1 MVAAALPSSAPRGAS
16 FTGSPTIR
24 GSSPTARLL
33 LLTLSL
39 IGIQFTWGVEMT
51 YCTPYLLSL
60 GLTKSKTSL
69 VWVAGPLSG
78 LIMQPVVGA
87 LSDKSTSKWGRRRPF
102 MVVGSVIVGACLVL
116 LGWTQEIVE
125 AVLGEGAG
133 WEDDGWKR
141 RVTVVVAVFS
151 IYAID
156 FAINAVMSASRSII
170 IDTLPL
176 NQQQD
181 GSAWAA
187 RMGAAGSVVGYF
199 IGSLDLVALLP
210 GWLGGSTQF
219 KKMIVVALAGLWSCV
234 GITSWAVGERVLVGS
249 SEGDLDGGS
258 VWSVLP
264 ALWKRTVH
272 LPPRIKGIVWAQ
284 FWGWIGWFPFL
295 FYSSTWVGETYFRY
309 DHPEPVA
316 GETENDLLGKIG
328 QLGSVAL
335 VIFSIVTFASSVLL
349 PYLVSSPEQTEI
361 KEKFTARPPGSLP
374 QPLKDVLH
382 KLSTMQPDLVTGWM
396 ISNLIL
402 ACILFWA
409 PFVRSLHSA
418 TLIVALCGI
427 PWAMSCFAP
436 FAEIG
441 VEINKMGSGHALV
454 RGTGYAP
461 LRASIDEAELDELD
475 AAESQRARRLVS
487 DGVLRL
493 NHPTDEEDVSSTGEL
508 SGVYLGVLNVYTTL
522 PQFVGTFISWIVF
535 SLLESAPPSGGA
547 EKSEGNNGSLLNA
560 ANGEGPNAI
569 SVCLF
574 IGSISA
580 VVAAEATR
588 RLRRMSR

>member
-1 MVAAALPSSAPRGAS
+1 MVAGAGGPSATPRGAS
-16 FTGSPTIR
+16 FTGTPSIR
-24 GSSPTARLL
+24 GSNPTTRFLL
-33 LLTLSL
+33 LSLSL

-87 LSDKSTSKWGRRRPF
+87 LSDKSTSKYGRRRPF
-102 MVVGSVIVGACLVL
+102 MVVGSVVVGACLVL
-116 LGWTQEIVE
+116 LGWTKEIVE
-125 AVLGEGAG
+125 LFLGAGDG
-133 WEDDGWKR
+133 WEDGGWKR
-141 RVTVVVAVFS
+141 SVTVVVAVFS

-156 FAINAVMSASRSII
+156 FAINAVMAASRSII

-176 NQQQD
+176 SQQQD

-199 IGSLDLVALLP
+199 IGSLDLVTLLP
-210 GWLGGSTQF
+210 GWLGGDTQF
-219 KKMIVVALAGLWSCV
+219 KKMIVVALAGLWICI
-234 GITSWAVGERVLVGS
+234 GITSWAVGERVLLRS
-249 SEGDLDGGS
+249 MEGDLDAGS

-264 ALWKRTVH
+264 ALWKRTIH
-272 LPPRIKGIVWAQ
+272 LPPRIRGIVWAQ
-284 FWGWIGWFPFL
+284 FWGWIGWFPFM

-309 DHPEPVA
+309 DHPSPDP
-316 GETENDLLGKIG
+316 GEVESDMLGRIG

-349 PYLVSSPEQTEI
+349 PYLITSPESEEI
-361 KEKFTARPPGSLP
+361 KEKFTVRPPPSLS
-374 QPLKDVLH
+374 QPIKALLLKA
-382 KLSTMQPDLVTGWM
+382 SSMQPNLVTAWM
-396 ISNLIL
+396 ISNLFF
-402 ACILFWA
+402 ACIIFWA

-418 TLIVALCGI
+418 TLLVALCGI
-427 PWAMSCFAP
+427 PWAITCIAP
-436 FAEIG
+436 FAELG
-441 VEINKMGSGHALV
+441 VEINKMGSGGPHSLV
-454 RGTGYAP
+454 SRSAYAP
-461 LRASIDEAELDELD
+461 VRESIDESELD
-475 AAESQRARRLVS
+475 ALDAEESQRARRLVS

-493 NHPTDEEDVSSTGEL
+493 NHPEDDGEGASTGEL

-535 SLLESAPPSGGA
+535 SILEPTPADGG
-547 EKSEGNNGSLLNA
+547 KHGTLLN
-560 ANGEGPNAI
+560 GTQDGPNAI

-574 IGSISA
+574 IGSICA
-580 VVAAEATR
+580 FIAGYATNN
-588 RLRRMSR
+588 LRKMER